1 MVSREAIMECYYI
14 NLDRRTDRRAEI
26 EVELVNLGIPTHRFA
41 AIERTPGGIGCSHS
55 HLAVLKLARDRGLP
69 AVMILEDDFQ
79 FCVSKN
85 EVATCLANLPD
96 KYNVVFLAYN
106 LLRSEPPSDGFG
118 KVLESQSTPG
128 YIVSQGYYDT
138 LIARWDEGLAFY
150 EQYPEQHWNYTLDQ
164 YWKPLQPVGSWY
176 YTSPR
181 IGRQRAGYSDIALRH
196 MNYDYKITYVTTF
209 LIPPDRPV
217 IGSLD
222 HYRTQFEKI
231 ANTGI
236 PIVLF
241 LDDTITH
248 WTFPENVHVV
258 KASLEDTWIDSIAPA
273 SCTYEITHVRAP
285 KDTFGYMKIQHTK
298 AEWLMRARNMNVY
311 ATDWYAWIDFG
322 IVRVLDQ
329 PAIDRLYS
337 MMPPLEP
344 RIITPGCWAWILD
357 DANVWKGVHW
367 RFCGGFILM
376 HKNFVEPFW
385 EQYKATVLRELP
397 KFTWEVNI
405 WALMESDGLNFG
417 WTPCCEHSP
426 EIIPR
431 SYAESPWANIR
442 GYLASI
448 QTDMSSIGCSL
459 SDAAKADL
467 EDLKNGKSVA
477 SP

>member
-1 MVSREAIMECYYI
+1 MISRNTTMECYYI
-14 NLDRRTDRRAEI
+14 NLDRRTDRRVQI

-41 AIERTPGGIGCSHS
+41 AIERVPGGLGCNHS

-85 EVATCLANLPD
+85 EVTTCLANLPD
-96 KYNVVFLAYN
+96 KYNVVLLAYN
-106 LLRSEPPSDGFG
+106 LLRSEPPSNGFG

-138 LIARWDEGLAFY
+138 LIARWEEGIALY
-150 EQYPEQHWNYTLDQ
+150 EQYPEQHWNYILDQ
-164 YWKPLQPVGSWY
+164 YWKPLQPVGNWY

-181 IGRQRAGYSDIALRH
+181 IGRQRAGYSDLALRH
-196 MNYDYKITYVTTF
+196 MNYDHTITFVTTF
-209 LIPPDRPV
+209 LLPPDRPV

-222 HYRTQFEKI
+222 KYRAQFETI
-231 ANTGI
+231 AQTGI

-241 LDDTITH
+241 LDSTITE

-258 KASLEDTWIDSIAPA
+258 KVSLADTWIDSVAPA
-273 SCTYEITHVRAP
+273 SGTYDITSVRTP
-285 KDTFGYMKIQHTK
+285 KDTLGYMKIQHTK
-298 AEWLMRARNMNVY
+298 AEWLVRARAMNVY
-311 ATDWYAWIDFG
+311 ATIWYAWIDFG
-322 IVRVLDQ
+322 IVRVLDA
-329 PAIDRLYS
+329 PAIDRLKT
-337 MMPPLEP
+337 MKPPLEE
-344 RIITPGCWAWILD
+344 RIVTPGCWAWILD
-357 DANVWKGVHW
+357 DTNVWKGVHW

-376 HKNFVEPFW
+376 HKNLIEPFW
-385 EQYKATVLRELP
+385 EQYKATILRELP
-397 KFTWEVNI
+397 RFTWEVNI

-448 QTDMSSIGCSL
+448 QTDMSSIGCTL

-467 EDLKNGKSVA
+467 EAVKNGMSVT
-477 SP
+477 PP

>member
-1 MVSREAIMECYYI
+1 
-14 NLDRRTDRRAEI
+14 
-26 EVELVNLGIPTHRFA
+26 
-41 AIERTPGGIGCSHS
+41 
-55 HLAVLKLARDRGLP
+55 
-69 AVMILEDDFQ
+69 
-79 FCVSKN
+79 
-85 EVATCLANLPD
+85 
-96 KYNVVFLAYN
+96 
-106 LLRSEPPSDGFG
+106 
-118 KVLESQSTPG
+118 
-128 YIVSQGYYDT
+128 
-138 LIARWDEGLAFY
+138 
-150 EQYPEQHWNYTLDQ
+150 
-164 YWKPLQPVGSWY
+164 
-176 YTSPR
+176 
-181 IGRQRAGYSDIALRH
+181 
-196 MNYDYKITYVTTF
+196 
-209 LIPPDRPV
+209 
-217 IGSLD
+217 
-222 HYRTQFEKI
+222 
-231 ANTGI
+231 
-236 PIVLF
+236 
-241 LDDTITH
+241 
-248 WTFPENVHVV
+248 
-258 KASLEDTWIDSIAPA
+258 
-273 SCTYEITHVRAP
+273 
-285 KDTFGYMKIQHTK
+285 MKIQHTK
-298 AEWLMRARNMNVY
+298 AEWLMHARNMNVY

-357 DANVWKGVHW
+357 DGNVWKGVHW

-459 SDAAKADL
+459 SAAAKTDL
-467 EDLKNGKSVA
+467 EALKNGKSVA